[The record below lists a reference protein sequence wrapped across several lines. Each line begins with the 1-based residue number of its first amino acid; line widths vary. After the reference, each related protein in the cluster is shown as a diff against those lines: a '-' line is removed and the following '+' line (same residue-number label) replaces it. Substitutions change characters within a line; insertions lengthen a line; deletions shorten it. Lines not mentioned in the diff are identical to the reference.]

1 MKKLVLMRHAKSSWD
16 DPDLEDHE
24 RPLTARG
31 RKAAAQIAKY
41 LEDSRLAPTIVLCT
55 TAARAR
61 ETLELI
67 RPALGDSATV
77 KIEPKLYGAGSK
89 ELLARIRRVSQAAP
103 SILVVG
109 HNPAIQDL
117 VLELVP
123 DGPLADQIRRKFPTA
138 AVATLHIRVGEWR
151 NVAPAKASLV
161 EFVTPKGLRKS
172 S

>member
-31 RKAAAQIAKY
+31 RKAATQIAKY

-103 SILVVG
+103 SALVIG

-123 DGPLADQIRRKFPTA
+123 DAPLADQIRRKFPTA